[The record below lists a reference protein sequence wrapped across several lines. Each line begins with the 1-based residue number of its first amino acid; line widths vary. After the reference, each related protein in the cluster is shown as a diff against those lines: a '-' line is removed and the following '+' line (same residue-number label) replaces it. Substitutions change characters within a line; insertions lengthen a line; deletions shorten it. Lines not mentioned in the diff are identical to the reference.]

1 MSWLTLKPHEL
12 CTEALKSIADWWGSW
27 GRETGEYYTLRFGN
41 LTVHLYSSLQTV
53 QREYKRITGHDW
65 KPEWDGLASAPGEGS
80 HETAQY
86 GIWIKFKRTR
96 RGEMV
101 PHIWALGHEFFH
113 IIRSA
118 FELRG
123 DNTVADPDQVIKDEF
138 YE

>member
-1 MSWLTLKPHEL
+1 
-12 CTEALKSIADWWGSW
+12 
-27 GRETGEYYTLRFGN
+27 
-41 LTVHLYSSLQTV
+41 
-53 QREYKRITGHDW
+53 
-65 KPEWDGLASAPGEGS
+65 
-80 HETAQY
+80 
-86 GIWIKFKRTR
+86 
-96 RGEMV
+96 MV